1 MLDKDFELQS
11 EQSLIIPQ
19 NYFDRYAALYRVYGN
34 AAKAWETLEQEL
46 HDQTGGNRFSS
57 LQSFQAAQTRFHA
70 GERSRS
76 VLIKI
81 DS

>member
-1 MLDKDFELQS
+1 MIDKDFELQS
-11 EQSLIIPQ
+11 EQSLVRPQ
-19 NYFDRYAALYRVYGN
+19 NYFDRYAALYRIYGN
-34 AAKAWETLEQEL
+34 AAKAWEMLEQEL

-57 LQSFQAAQTRFHA
+57 LQSFQAAQTRFHS